1 MPLLSDLIQRAADR
15 LFMPWVLL
23 VLMGGGI
30 YLSWRTGFVQVRRF
44 REALRVM
51 LAARPQGA
59 DGPLTPFQAFMTALG
74 ASIGT
79 GNIAG
84 VATAI
89 ISGGPGALFWI
100 WCYGFFATAIKFC
113 EAVLGLRFRVA
124 RGDQVQSGPMYYL
137 RDGLKSPALAWLY
150 AAAACVGALTTT
162 PFSQPNSIGV
172 ALSHVLPSGEV
183 TLPWLGAVS
192 RTSLWVGLA
201 VGVLTWAVIIGGI
214 KAIGRAAEKLAPLKV
229 GLYLAGG
236 LIVLVAHAAALPGVL
251 ALVFREAFSL
261 QAAGGTAA
269 GLGVMMAMRYGVAR
283 GIFSNE
289 AGLGTAGIAQAAGQ
303 TKSSVESGLIGMMGT
318 FIDTIVVCTMTGLVL
333 IVTGAWD
340 SGLQGAA
347 LSSSAFATAFPGVGE
362 YLLAIPLAV
371 FAFTTIL
378 GWSYYGEKC
387 WEYVLGSAAET
398 PYRIVWTLFVLLGA
412 VTQLDF
418 VWLVADTLNAFMAVP
433 NLIALLL
440 LSPVVV
446 QLSQAYFAGQRS
458 S

>member
-23 VLMGGGI
+23 VLMGGGL
-30 YLSWRTGFVQVRRF
+30 YLTLRLRVVQVRRF

-51 LAARPQGA
+51 LTARPRGA

-150 AAAACVGALTTT
+150 AAAACLGALTTT

-172 ALSHVLPSGEV
+172 ALSHVLPTGAV
-183 TLPWLGAVS
+183 VLPWLGAVS
-192 RTSLWVGLA
+192 RASLYVGLA

-214 KAIGRAAEKLAPLKV
+214 KVIGRAAEKLAPLKV

-236 LIVLVAHAAALPGVL
+236 LIVLVTYAAALPSVL

-261 QAAGGTAA
+261 HAAGGTAA

-283 GIFSNE
+283 GVRQRG
-289 AGLGTAGIAQAAGQ
+289 GLRHRGGGLRHRAERSARTAGPARGD
-303 TKSSVESGLIGMMGT
+303 GDLHR
-318 FIDTIVVCTMTGLVL
+318 VL
-333 IVTGAWD
+333 RD
-340 SGLQGAA
+340 LLHQRPDHPRERRGAA
-347 LSSSAFATAFPGVGE
+347 VHRGDPRRGRGPHQHGGGGRRLQHGDAHGGWLDRGLLRLPLRLHHPHRLGLLRRAGPRVLVGPGPRGCTAGSTACSSPSAPSPSPPPCGPGV
-362 YLLAIPLAV
+362 
-371 FAFTTIL
+371 T
-378 GWSYYGEKC
+378 
-387 WEYVLGSAAET
+387 
-398 PYRIVWTLFVLLGA
+398 
-412 VTQLDF
+412 
-418 VWLVADTLNAFMAVP
+418 
-433 NLIALLL
+433 
-440 LSPVVV
+440 
-446 QLSQAYFAGQRS
+446 
-458 S
+458 